1 MCASVTTVPAGN
13 PETLIWMSA
22 VADVMVPPPSL
33 VTVRAMVAVPE
44 PLASALVVGGTS
56 FAGERGTV
64 NVDGGRVPC
73 DGAEGGDEAAPPPA
87 RMLKPKKSADIRY
100 IAVLPP
106 GFAQKNFRA
115 RLKPR

>member
-1 MCASVTTVPAGN
+1 G
-13 PETLIWMSA
+13 A
-22 VADVMVPPPSL
+22 VLRVPPPSL
-33 VTVRAMVAVPE
+33 GTVRAMVAVPE

-64 NVDGGRVPC
+64 NVDVVRVPC
-73 DGAEGGDEAAPPPA
+73 DGAGGDDESAHPTA
-87 RMLKPKKSADIRY
+87 RMLKPTKSADIRY